1 MATPTTTLR
10 LDPRLRSQI
19 DRMAKRMRRTFSEV
33 THDLLDEALRL
44 PAPSAAAASMCR
56 PRWMQETGTSPT
68 GPELK
73 YAAKGGRCLVTRNVR
88 DFVSI
93 AQDALRRQAPHAG
106 IVLCP
111 ASCRGNEIR
120 RMADALAKVAARYP
134 DGFGEYGI
142 LFL

>member
-134 DGFGEYGI
+134 DGLGEYAI

>member
-1 MATPTTTLR
+1 M
-10 LDPRLRSQI
+10 
-19 DRMAKRMRRTFSEV
+19 KFY
-33 THDLLDEALRL
+33 LDEDLPPAVAGALRRRGIDVQTTMDAGNRHL
-44 PAPSAAAASMCR
+44 SDWA
-56 PRWMQETGTSPT
+56 QLE
-68 GPELK
+68 

-134 DGFGEYGI
+134 DGLGEYDI